1 MAFPSNTTFSY
12 PIILNIINRMI
23 KRYINTYWAIIDL
36 FARNNKKISDLFYQH
51 TIQDEYQKEHQAI
64 QLKKT
69 DVILHIGC
77 GVYPYSAIQL
87 STKPHKKIVAIDNN
101 KHIIHYAQSSIQE
114 KQFDKT
120 IDIKLGEGASYNLHP
135 FSVIVISS
143 CVNLSR
149 KVLQHI
155 ITTANP
161 GTRIII
167 RELRPM
173 SKYLHSFLKQQ
184 KSITLEQKYRT
195 FSFPFYIM
203 GWDSF
208 IIKKKVES

>member
-1 MAFPSNTTFSY
+1 MTFPSSTTFSY
-12 PIILNIINRMI
+12 PLIVNIINRMT

-36 FARNNKKISDLFYQH
+36 FARNNKKIADIFYQH

-101 KHIIHYAQSSIQE
+101 KYIIHYAKSSIQE
-114 KQFDKT
+114 QDLNKT
-120 IDIKLGEGASYNLHP
+120 IDIELGDGASYNLQP
-135 FSVIVISS
+135 FSVFVISS
-143 CVNLSR
+143 CVNLSG
-149 KVLQHI
+149 KVLEHI
-155 ITTANP
+155 ITSANP

-173 SKYLHSFLKQQ
+173 SRYLHTFLKQQ
-184 KSITLEQKYRT
+184 KSINLKKKYHT
-195 FSFPFYIM
+195 FSFPFYVM